1 MITKSM
7 TSEEVLKEL
16 KKDDLYVMDRWDGLL
31 IKNKKKLK
39 SKFVKNKDIMSV
51 STYVVPETRNTVVVY
66 ATKYISTLKGRDYSS
81 MILNCYY
88 KTCYETYIVPS
99 FKNSDPVG
107 YVEYTHHSVDRMKT
121 RLGKDFDTFFRE
133 DWIKRNEGSMVYVD
147 YDYNGDANERVAHV
161 GDAFLIVA
169 CDSDGKRSVV
179 KTILST
185 ADLHSHQLQN
195 KLNSMKKVDR
205 LNEIVVERID
215 AEAEEHLKKYKRMG
229 LVRKVA

>member
-16 KKDDLYVMDRWDGLL
+16 KKDDPFVMDKWDGLL

-39 SKFVKNKDIMSV
+39 SKLVKHKDIMSV
-51 STYVVPETRNTVVVY
+51 SSYVVPETRNTVVVY
-66 ATKYISTLKGRDYSS
+66 ATKHISTLKGRDYSS

-88 KTCYETYIVPS
+88 KTCYNTYIVPS
-99 FKNSDPVG
+99 FKNSVPVG
-107 YVEYTHHSVDRMKT
+107 YVEYTQHSVDRIKK
-121 RLGKDFDTFFRE
+121 RLGKDFDTFFQE
-133 DWIKRNEGSMVYVD
+133 DWIKMNEGSMVYVD
-147 YDYNGDANERVAHV
+147 YNYNRDADERVAHV
-161 GDAFLIVA
+161 GDAFLILA
-169 CDSDGKRSVV
+169 CDDDKRSVV

-185 ADLHSHQLQN
+185 ADLHSNQLQN

-205 LNEIVVERID
+205 LNEIVVDRID
-215 AEAEEHLKKYKRMG
+215 AEAEAHLKNYKRMG

>member
-16 KKDDLYVMDRWDGLL
+16 KKDDQFVLGRLNGLL
-31 IKNKKKLK
+31 IKNNKKLR
-39 SKFVKNKDIMSV
+39 SKFVKHKDIMSV
-51 STYVVPETRNTVVVY
+51 STYVVPETQDTVVVY
-66 ATKYISTLKGRDYSS
+66 ATKNISTLKGRDYSS
-81 MILNCYY
+81 MILSSYY
-88 KTCYETYIVPS
+88 KTCYGTYIIPF
-99 FKNSDPVG
+99 FKKSVPVG
-107 YVEYTHHSVDRMKT
+107 YVEYTHHSIDRMKM
-121 RLGKDFDTFFRE
+121 RLGKDFDAFFRE
-133 DWIKRNEGSMVYVD
+133 DWIKRNNSAMAYVD
-147 YDYNGDANERVAHV
+147 YGYNGDENERVAHV

-169 CDSDGKRSVV
+169 CDGDKRSIV

-205 LNEIVVERID
+205 LNEIMVDRID
-215 AEAEEHLKKYKRMG
+215 AEAEEHLKNFKRMG